1 MTDGLPVK
9 LGWYREAALRPY
21 AWGGAFLFFFRFPV
35 DRKEFPGYVLA

>member
-1 MTDGLPVK
+1 MTDTLPVK

-21 AWGGAFLFFFRFPV
+21 AWGGAFLFFRFPV